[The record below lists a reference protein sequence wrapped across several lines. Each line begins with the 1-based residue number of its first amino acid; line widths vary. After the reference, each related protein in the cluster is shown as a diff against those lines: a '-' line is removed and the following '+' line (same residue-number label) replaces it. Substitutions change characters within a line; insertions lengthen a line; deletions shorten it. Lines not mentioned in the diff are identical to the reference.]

1 MSGCGGSAAAAA
13 VTPPPPPPAGIT
25 VAPGQPATAAVSA
38 EQTSKLTATISNDTN
53 HAGVTWK
60 ASVGTVAGI
69 DAGCSSGSSCCPNGT
84 CAAIYTAPEDVS
96 AASATITA
104 TSVSDSSKTATESVT
119 LTSGSTWEDLVA
131 YYNGIGLKAPK
142 PWTDLEVGAAASG
155 TFQADR
161 IIFHEIFQVNGQAI
175 NTEVWRL
182 DNDAPPVSTKG
193 NPPTWGIPGTLNR
206 TPWNANGSLFDLA
219 GTPGLPFPL
228 TSCSDIPNE
237 AGCDGH
243 NFLFDAA
250 ADTMQEIRPTV
261 VAGAADHVDLSGARY
276 LAWDRVN
283 PKLFYSVTSNDSAP
297 NPPSELYAV
306 DATNG
311 FLMTPVLALPQQT
324 DPITS
329 AVVPKEIQ
337 SYLSAN
343 DIVMVK
349 DVNAP
354 AQATLQAN
362 GTLGDYVPNIYMV
375 DVRPGDAQAG
385 TIVDQFA
392 VNFSIPTIPV
402 CDPLLDCTQPF
413 KALDQHG
420 FHDIYFQRDSQD
432 HFIFNYGPQ
441 GDVGETMFFQAS
453 LDGKT
458 VVQAYPNSTGT
469 GVPFMGHPATNF
481 DGTLIAYGGF
491 DTAAHQ
497 KNGCPNGGLTCAGSF
512 AWQFNAGGFNGGAV
526 SASLGSFPVGH
537 EGWDGFDSN
546 YIVYDGYTSTAG
558 AGCNPAS
565 PVLGPSNPCLQD
577 WSEISANPVSDPQGL
592 SPRILVHD
600 GQRDPNQVA
609 NDQMIGIDIGPV
621 QSPDATKMMF
631 SLPNQLNASPTDLYD
646 TMYSTYMAVDHRPAP
661 PVLGVT
667 GTSPVSLSWTA
678 HSPHLEVAG
687 YHVYRSSDGTS
698 WSEVSGA
705 GNTGPFGSMPAV
717 SVCSADG
724 STCTFSDASATTG
737 STVFYAVTA
746 QEYSGLESSQLS
758 NVMKVTVGGS
768 ATQTAA
774 AGTAGWDTTAPAP
787 PTGVTATKL
796 SAAGEWKISWTAS
809 ASPNVRYY
817 DLFYGGGN
825 MVPAIASTVDAQH
838 YLIASPSAANTS
850 YIYWEANPNDVP
862 VFGIVAVDRQD
873 NFSTLACVY
882 TLKPGASCP

>member
-1 MSGCGGSAAAAA
+1 ESITIPLGNQKGTMTNQWRSWSGFTVALLLSATQFGMSGCGGSAAAAA

-161 IIFHEIFQVNGQAI
+161 IIFHVNGQAI

-228 TSCSDIPNE
+228 TSCSDIPNG

-243 NFLFDAA
+243 NFRFDAA

-413 KALDQHG
+413 KALD
-420 FHDIYFQRDSQD
+420 
-432 HFIFNYGPQ
+432 
-441 GDVGETMFFQAS
+441 
-453 LDGKT
+453 
-458 VVQAYPNSTGT
+458 
-469 GVPFMGHPATNF
+469 
-481 DGTLIAYGGF
+481 
-491 DTAAHQ
+491 
-497 KNGCPNGGLTCAGSF
+497 
-512 AWQFNAGGFNGGAV
+512 
-526 SASLGSFPVGH
+526 
-537 EGWDGFDSN
+537 
-546 YIVYDGYTSTAG
+546 
-558 AGCNPAS
+558 
-565 PVLGPSNPCLQD
+565 
-577 WSEISANPVSDPQGL
+577 
-592 SPRILVHD
+592 
-600 GQRDPNQVA
+600 
-609 NDQMIGIDIGPV
+609 
-621 QSPDATKMMF
+621 
-631 SLPNQLNASPTDLYD
+631 
-646 TMYSTYMAVDHRPAP
+646 
-661 PVLGVT
+661 
-667 GTSPVSLSWTA
+667 
-678 HSPHLEVAG
+678 
-687 YHVYRSSDGTS
+687 
-698 WSEVSGA
+698 
-705 GNTGPFGSMPAV
+705 
-717 SVCSADG
+717 
-724 STCTFSDASATTG
+724 
-737 STVFYAVTA
+737 
-746 QEYSGLESSQLS
+746 
-758 NVMKVTVGGS
+758 
-768 ATQTAA
+768 
-774 AGTAGWDTTAPAP
+774 
-787 PTGVTATKL
+787 
-796 SAAGEWKISWTAS
+796 
-809 ASPNVRYY
+809 
-817 DLFYGGGN
+817 
-825 MVPAIASTVDAQH
+825 
-838 YLIASPSAANTS
+838 
-850 YIYWEANPNDVP
+850 
-862 VFGIVAVDRQD
+862 
-873 NFSTLACVY
+873 
-882 TLKPGASCP
+882 